1 MDVASGDRGCIGG
14 CRPEDQQHDTP
25 SLVYSIIPDR
35 CANCVVGSRV
45 RDRVQLAEC
54 SPIYAGSRAYI
65 AWLRLSTGRGRP
77 HENQEALMSLHSL
90 VGVRSDRR
98 QGGRGRGF
106 GGFGQAL
113 GRLLYYGCRLVAS
126 RASASY
132 DEGYLATD
140 SGLNTFTTLCRGDW
154 VGTVWSGGRGRESS
168 SNNRLHRSVR

>member
-1 MDVASGDRGCIGG
+1 MYVASGDRGFIGG
-14 CRPEDQQHDTP
+14 CWPEDQQHDTP
-25 SLVYSIIPDR
+25 SLIYSITPDR

-132 DEGYLATD
+132 DKGYLATD
-140 SGLNTFTTLCRGDW
+140 SGLNTLTTLCHGDW

-168 SNNRLHRSVR
+168 SNNQLHRSVR